1 MQLSMQIKDAMNEND
16 GLPARQ
22 RRLVMSC
29 VLLGVLLSNLD
40 SAIAN
45 IALPTIARQL
55 ATSDAAAVWVVNGYQ
70 LAAAVSLLPA
80 AALGEIVGH
89 KRVYATG
96 LILFMIAS
104 LCCALANTLGILV
117 CARVFQGV
125 GGACVAA
132 LGPALVREIYP
143 RRLLGSGF
151 GLIALTVAL
160 AGALGPTVAALILS
174 VAAWPWL
181 FLVNL
186 PVCLVA
192 APLFIAV
199 APQSR
204 RTPRPFDLPGALLN
218 AVALGLLV
226 VGVDRLGGHAG
237 PAMWMIAGG
246 LVSLTFLVWHQAQRS
261 TPLLPLDL
269 LRIPIIALS
278 AATSVCSYAAQIL
291 AYIAL
296 PFLLQTVLHRSAVET
311 GLLVTPW
318 PLLVA
323 CAAPIAGRLSAR
335 YPASILGS
343 LGLAVLTVGLLL
355 LATLPPSP
363 ADWTVALRMAI
374 CGAGFGFFQTPNN
387 TTLMT
392 AGPPARSGAAGGLVA
407 VARTVGWCLGA
418 ALVTMIFQL
427 AILHKTTLCLE
438 VAAAFAAVGGLASM
452 ARGFQNKRRT
462 A

>member
-1 MQLSMQIKDAMNEND
+1 MQSTVKMDGATNEND
-16 GLPARQ
+16 GLPVRQ
-22 RRLVMSC
+22 RRLVMCC

-70 LAAAVSLLPA
+70 LAAAVCLLPA
-80 AALGEIVGH
+80 AALGEILGH

-96 LILFMIAS
+96 LIVFMLGS
-104 LCCALANTLGILV
+104 LCCAIAHSLGFLV
-117 CARVFQGV
+117 EARVLQGV
-125 GGACVAA
+125 GGACAAA
-132 LGPALVREIYP
+132 LGPAVLREIYP
-143 RRLLGSGF
+143 RRLIGSGF
-151 GLIALTVAL
+151 ALIALTVAM

-174 VAAWPWL
+174 VASWPWL

-192 APLFIAV
+192 VPLFIAV
-199 APQSR
+199 APHSR
-204 RTPRPFDLPGALLN
+204 RMPRPFDLPGALLN
-218 AVALGLLV
+218 AMALGLLV
-226 VGVDRLGGHAG
+226 VGVDIMGGHTR
-237 PAMWMIAGG
+237 PAIWALTGG
-246 LVSLTFLVWHQAQRS
+246 LVSLVVLVWHQTRRT

-269 LRIPIIALS
+269 LRIPIVALS

-291 AYIAL
+291 AYISL
-296 PFLLQTVLHRSAVET
+296 PFFLQTELHRSAVET

-323 CAAPIAGRLSAR
+323 FAAPIAGRLSTR
-335 YPASILGS
+335 YSASILGS
-343 LGLAVLTVGLLL
+343 IGLVVLTFGLLL
-355 LATLPPSP
+355 LAMLPSSP
-363 ADWTVALRMAI
+363 TNWEVALRMAI

-392 AGPPARSGAAGGLVA
+392 AGPAARSGAAGGLVA
-407 VARTVGWCLGA
+407 VARTVGRCLGS

-427 AILHKTTLCLE
+427 ALPQKTTLCLE
-438 VAAAFAAVGGLASM
+438 MAAAFAAIGALASG
-452 ARGFQNKRRT
+452 ARGFQRKRRI